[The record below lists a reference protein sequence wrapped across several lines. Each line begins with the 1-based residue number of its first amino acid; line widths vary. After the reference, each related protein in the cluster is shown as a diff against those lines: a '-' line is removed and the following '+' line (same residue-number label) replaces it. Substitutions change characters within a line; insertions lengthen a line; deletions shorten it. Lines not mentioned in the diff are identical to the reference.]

1 MFEERNRRI
10 WKEIK
15 PQGLKSYMFRWGIMK
30 MGLVLFVA
38 VGFISPLVNHGF
50 SQSYFQSDG
59 FINRLIVSAI
69 TSILGGLY
77 LAYSSWRELEKKYD

>member
-1 MFEERNRRI
+1 MERNQTQGS
-10 WKEIK
+10 EILYVQMGN
-15 PQGLKSYMFRWGIMK
+15 PE

-38 VGFISPLVNHGF
+38 VGFISPLVDHGF
-50 SQSYFQSDG
+50 SQSYFQSEG